1 MSVIRA
7 IKVKETSKEWF
18 KTVTSSLCRIELK
31 PLSIKCVN
39 DVYRGFS
46 ANNCTKNE
54 RGHSETRVHLQ
65 SLEQEMLFNK
75 EWLTFLHNIKDNKYL
90 FPLFLTYLCHESMWP
105 ILVDN
110 EHETF
115 KTSSNVKMVF
125 DCNHKETD
133 SRMIFHALQQKIN
146 L

>member
-1 MSVIRA
+1 M
-7 IKVKETSKEWF
+7 
-18 KTVTSSLCRIELK
+18 
-31 PLSIKCVN
+31 N
-39 DVYRGFS
+39 DVYRGIS
-46 ANNCTKNE
+46 AKNCTKHE

-90 FPLFLTYLCHESMWP
+90 FILFLTYLCHESMWP

-133 SRMIFHALQQKIN
+133 FRMIFHALH
-146 L
+146 

>member
-1 MSVIRA
+1 M
-7 IKVKETSKEWF
+7 
-18 KTVTSSLCRIELK
+18 
-31 PLSIKCVN
+31 N
-39 DVYRGFS
+39 DVYGGIS

-54 RGHSETRVHLQ
+54 RGHSETRVHLRT
-65 SLEQEMLFNK
+65 LEQEMLFNK
-75 EWLTFLHNIKDNKYL
+75 EWLTFIHNIKDNQYL
-90 FPLFLTYLCHESMWP
+90 FTLFLTFLCHESMWA

-125 DCNHKETD
+125 DCNYKETD
-133 SRMIFHALQQKIN
+133 SRMIFHALQQRTN

>member
-1 MSVIRA
+1 M
-7 IKVKETSKEWF
+7 
-18 KTVTSSLCRIELK
+18 
-31 PLSIKCVN
+31 
-39 DVYRGFS
+39 YRGIS
-46 ANNCTKNE
+46 AKNCTKDK

-90 FPLFLTYLCHESMWP
+90 FTLFLTYLCHGSMWP

-115 KTSSNVKMVF
+115 KTSSNVKMIF
-125 DCNHKETD
+125 DCNRKETD
-133 SRMIFHALQQKIN
+133 FRMIFHALH
-146 L
+146 